1 MKKTV
6 DIKAKL
12 ITTHSYLNEAI
23 DYLKG
28 CEDSQEILKLA
39 QLAEQAADEL
49 LVSFRNATTIAT

>member
-6 DIKAKL
+6 DITAKL

-39 QLAEQAADEL
+39 QLAAHAADEL
-49 LVSFRNATTIAT
+49 